1 MKEEKLKGQTA
12 SIVEFVFGGLMVIG
26 GFQSFKLN
34 PLTGLA
40 WMALGAFLI
49 ATGIQWRMLIKDYRT
64 YMTVLSNDP
73 TGSITSISQA
83 TNTSNGIVKDNLKLM
98 IKKGLAK
105 NMAVDE
111 QGNRVL
117 QSSNQASPVA
127 APPTG
132 APISV
137 EMVAVTCSGC
147 GAKNKVAKGTAT
159 QCEHCGT
166 TLQA

>member
-12 SIVEFVFGGLMVIG
+12 SIVEFIFGGLIVIG
-26 GFQSFKLN
+26 SIQSLRFN
-34 PLTGLA
+34 PLSGLA
-40 WMALGAFLI
+40 WISLGAFLI

-73 TGSITSISQA
+73 TGSITTIAQA

-105 NMAVDE
+105 NMVVDE

-117 QSSNQASPVA
+117 QSNGQARPVA
-127 APPTG
+127 APPSG
-132 APISV
+132 SPVPV
-137 EMVAVTCSGC
+137 EMVAVTCDGC
-147 GAKNKVAKGTAT
+147 GAKSKVAKGTTAL
-159 QCEHCGT
+159 CEHCGAA
-166 TLQA
+166 LQA